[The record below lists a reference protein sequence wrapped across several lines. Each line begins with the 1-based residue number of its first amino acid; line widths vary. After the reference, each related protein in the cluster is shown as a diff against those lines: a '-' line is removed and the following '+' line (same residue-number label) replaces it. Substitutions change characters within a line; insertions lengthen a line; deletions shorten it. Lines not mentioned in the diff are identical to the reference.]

1 MTDTAASRLDG
12 DFDYIVVGAGSA
24 GCVLANRLSA
34 DPRNRVLVLEA
45 GGRDNWIWFHVPA
58 GYLFAIGNPRAD
70 WMFQTEKEPGLNG
83 RALNYPRGKVIGGCS
98 AINGMISMR
107 GQAQDYDHWRQ
118 LGLTGWGWD
127 DVAPVFR
134 KLDNHF
140 MGDTEH
146 HGAGGEWRVEESRV
160 RWEVLDAVIK
170 AATEMGIPETSDFNT
185 GDNTGVGY
193 FHVNQKRGIRM
204 SAARAFL
211 KPVLKRPNLRLET
224 GVLVEKLSFEG
235 KRCTGVLYRQDG
247 RLVEART
254 RGEVILAA
262 GAVGSPQ
269 ILQLSGIGDPD
280 WLGEVGIP
288 LLHVREGVG
297 RNLQDHLQQRA
308 IYKVDGVK
316 TLNTTYHSLVGRALM
331 GMQYA
336 LLQKGPLTMSPS
348 QLGIFTRSS
357 PDQEKSNIEFHVQP
371 LSLDK
376 FGEPL
381 HRFPAITVSACNLR
395 PTSRGTIR
403 LRSADPTAKP
413 VIAPN
418 YLATY
423 EDRTVAADAI
433 RVTRRLMRQ
442 PAMQPYNPE
451 EYLPG
456 PTVGDDDASL
466 AKAAGDI
473 GTTIFHPVGTAKM
486 GLPSDPH
493 AVVDERLRVIGLQGL
508 RVIDASVMP
517 TITSGNTN
525 TPTIMI
531 ADKAAAM
538 VLADS
543 KQGGMRA

>member
-1 MTDTAASRLDG
+1 MTTETVSRLEG
-12 DFDYIVVGAGSA
+12 DFDFIVVGAGSA

-107 GQAQDYDHWRQ
+107 GQSEDYDHWRQ

-140 MGDTEH
+140 LGDTEH

-160 RWEVLDAVIK
+160 RWEVLDAVIR
-170 AATEMGIPETSDFNT
+170 AATEMGIPQTADFNT

-211 KPVLKRPNLRLET
+211 KPVLKRPNLALET
-224 GVLVEKLSFEG
+224 GVLVEKLSLEG

-247 RLVEART
+247 RLVEARA

-262 GAVGSPQ
+262 GAIGSPQ
-269 ILQLSGIGDPD
+269 ILQLSGVGAPD

-288 LLHVREGVG
+288 VLHAREGVG

-336 LLQKGPLTMSPS
+336 LLRKGPLTMSPS

-357 PDQEKSNIEFHVQP
+357 PDQERSNIEFHVQP

-395 PTSRGTIR
+395 PTSRGTVR
-403 LRSADPTAKP
+403 LRSADPAAKP
-413 VIAPN
+413 LIAPN

-433 RVTRRLMRQ
+433 RVTRRLMHQ
-442 PAMQPYNPE
+442 PALQPYHPE

-456 PTVGDDDASL
+456 PTIGDDDASL

-508 RVIDASVMP
+508 RVVDASVMP

-531 ADKAAAM
+531 ADKASGM
-538 VLADS
+538 VLADN
-543 KQGGMRA
+543 R